1 MIEDCFLKEPVVAVH
16 CKAGKGR
23 TGLVIVCFML
33 YIELFETVEEAIDH
47 YDRLRTPGA
56 KGLSIPSQMR

>member
-1 MIEDCFLKEPVVAVH
+1 MKEPVVAVH

-33 YIELFETVEEAIDH
+33 YIELFDTVEEALDH
-47 YDRLRTPGA
+47 YD
-56 KGLSIPSQMR
+56 K